1 MNTCFA
7 HPHLLAGC
15 IADVCPTHPLLHDFH
30 LLLEH
35 WQDAVLGQAL
45 VQLDHILAVFEDLCA
60 ELIKV
65 QFHQCALGGWTC
77 GGGGVGGDGVK
88 LRREEQLF
96 LVKALRAFLFFSPG
110 NR

>member
-7 HPHLLAGC
+7 GPHLLAGC

-45 VQLDHILAVFEDLCA
+45 VQLDHILAVFQDLCA

-77 GGGGVGGDGVK
+77 GGGGGDGVK